1 MLIGQPCKRFN
12 GLEAGLDQGCTVLRF
27 EAGKGPA
34 HLPVCRMQKLWH
46 FIYLKDLEILA
57 LF

>member
-1 MLIGQPCKRFN
+1 MFVGQLSKRFN
-12 GLEAGLDQGCTVLRF
+12 GLKPGLDQGCTVFGL
-27 EAGKGPA
+27 ETGKGPA

>member
-1 MLIGQPCKRFN
+1 LSQRFN
-12 GLEAGLDQGCTVLRF
+12 SLEPGLDQGCTVFGL
-27 EAGKGPA
+27 EPGKGPA